1 MYTSFLNLMVDSNN
15 ELSEKD
21 KKKNLVNLIE
31 NQIQLELQK
40 NKLNIY
46 YSSYGYIKILKS
58 DKPEENTNNELLK
71 FTQVKISKDFQNPI
85 IGTIYHKN
93 LRNSITIKIKTFFN
107 ERDIY
112 TIEKIDIH
120 SPLHTAVEKLFSQ
133 KSQKQKSESENNSN
147 TNTNNNNK
155 TNSANIEYL
164 NAKSQYRIFSCRR
177 SIHELNSSRSLYEN
191 EIQDGE
197 LLLYLPIQELSFSQY
212 IKGNSVLISQKNK
225 IASKV
230 NTDAPQY
237 ALGDEY
243 YSFGKHYFEINL
255 LTLPIETSII
265 IGVATKKNQKDKFTY
280 DVNGFYGIIT
290 SNMCLIWMEKG
301 KQYKR
306 ELNKNKKDSFNI
318 NDIVGVLLDFKKE
331 GLQISFYKNKMLLGS
346 PYKNIPENYFY
357 PAVSLGIVGSKVQIS
372 NLIDYP

>member
-1 MYTSFLNLMVDSNN
+1 MYKSFLNLMIDSNN
-15 ELSEKD
+15 ELSDKD
-21 KKKNLVNLIE
+21 PQKKLANLIE
-31 NQIQLELQK
+31 NQIQFELQK
-40 NKLNIY
+40 NKLDIY
-46 YSSYGYIKILKS
+46 YSSYGYIKLLKS

-85 IGTIYHKN
+85 RGTIYHKN
-93 LRNSITIKIKTFFN
+93 LRNAITIKIKTFFN
-107 ERDIY
+107 EREIY

-120 SPLHTAVEKLFSQ
+120 SPLHIAVEKLFSQ
-133 KSQKQKSESENNSN
+133 KSQNKKSESENK
-147 TNTNNNNK
+147 TNTNNNS
-155 TNSANIEYL
+155 TNFEYL
-164 NAKSQYRIFSCRR
+164 NAKSQYRIFSCHK
-177 SIHELNSSRSLYEN
+177 SIHELNSIHSLYEN

-212 IKGNSVLISQKNK
+212 IKGNSVIISQKNK

-280 DVNGFYGIIT
+280 DVNSFYGIIM

-301 KQYKR
+301 KQYKK

-318 NDIVGVLLDFKKE
+318 NDIVGVLLEFKKD

-346 PYKNIPENYFY
+346 PYKNIPENFFY

>member
-1 MYTSFLNLMVDSNN
+1 MYSSFLNLMMDSY
-15 ELSEKD
+15 KD
-21 KKKNLVNLIE
+21 FSDKDQQKNIVNLIE
-31 NQIQLELQK
+31 DQIQSIEQKNK

-58 DKPEENTNNELLK
+58 DKPEENINNELLK
-71 FTQVKISKDFQNPI
+71 FIQVKISKDFQNPI
-85 IGTIYHKN
+85 KGTIYHKN
-93 LRNSITIKIKTFFN
+93 FKSEITLKIKTFFN
-107 ERDIY
+107 EREIY
-112 TIEKIDIH
+112 TIENIDIH
-120 SPLHTAVEKLFSQ
+120 SPLHTVVEKLFSQ
-133 KSQKQKSESENNSN
+133 KSQNKKTLSENNSKN
-147 TNTNNNNK
+147 SNNNNDK
-155 TNSANIEYL
+155 SNIEYL
-164 NAKSQYRIFSCRR
+164 NAKSQYRIFSCNK
-177 SIHELNSSRSLYEN
+177 SIHELNSIRSLYEN
-191 EIQDGE
+191 DIKDGE
-197 LLLYLPIQELSFSQY
+197 LLLYLPIQELSFSSY

-230 NTDAPQY
+230 NTDLPQY

-265 IGVATKKNQKDKFTY
+265 IGVATKKNQKDKFSY
-280 DVNGFYGIIT
+280 DVNGFYGIIA

-301 KQYKR
+301 KQYKK

-318 NDIVGVLLDFKKE
+318 NDIVGVLLEFKKE

-346 PYKNIPENYFY
+346 PYKNIPDNFFY

>member
-1 MYTSFLNLMVDSNN
+1 MYSSFLNLMMDSY
-15 ELSEKD
+15 KD
-21 KKKNLVNLIE
+21 FSDKDQQKNIVNLIE
-31 NQIQLELQK
+31 DQIQSIEQKNK

-58 DKPEENTNNELLK
+58 DKPEENINNELLK
-71 FTQVKISKDFQNPI
+71 FIQVKISKDFQNPI
-85 IGTIYHKN
+85 KGTIYHKN
-93 LRNSITIKIKTFFN
+93 FKSEITLKIKTFFN
-107 ERDIY
+107 EREIY

-120 SPLHTAVEKLFSQ
+120 SPLHTVVEKLFSQ
-133 KSQKQKSESENNSN
+133 KSKNKNTVSENNSN
-147 TNTNNNNK
+147 NNIDK
-155 TNSANIEYL
+155 SNIEYL
-164 NAKSQYRIFSCRR
+164 NAKSQYRIFSCNK
-177 SIHELNSSRSLYEN
+177 SIHELNSIRSLYEN
-191 EIQDGE
+191 DIKDGE
-197 LLLYLPIQELSFSQY
+197 LLLYLPIQELSFSSY

-230 NTDAPQY
+230 NTDLPQY

-265 IGVATKKNQKDKFTY
+265 IGVATKKNQKDKFSY
-280 DVNGFYGIIT
+280 DVNGFYGIIA

-301 KQYKR
+301 KQYKK

-318 NDIVGVLLDFKKE
+318 NDIVGVLLEFKKE

-346 PYKNIPENYFY
+346 PYKNIPDNFFY

>member
-1 MYTSFLNLMVDSNN
+1 MYSSFLNLMMDSY
-15 ELSEKD
+15 KD
-21 KKKNLVNLIE
+21 FSDKDQQKNIVNLIE
-31 NQIQLELQK
+31 DQIQSIEQKNK

-58 DKPEENTNNELLK
+58 DKPEENINNELLK
-71 FTQVKISKDFQNPI
+71 FIQVKISKDFQNPI
-85 IGTIYHKN
+85 KGTIYHKN
-93 LRNSITIKIKTFFN
+93 FKSEITLKIKTFFN
-107 ERDIY
+107 EREIY

-120 SPLHTAVEKLFSQ
+120 SPLHTVVEKLFSQ
-133 KSQKQKSESENNSN
+133 KSKNKNTVSENNSN
-147 TNTNNNNK
+147 NNNDK
-155 TNSANIEYL
+155 SDIEYL
-164 NAKSQYRIFSCRR
+164 NAKSQYRIFSCNK
-177 SIHELNSSRSLYEN
+177 SIHELNSIRSLYEN
-191 EIQDGE
+191 DIKDGE
-197 LLLYLPIQELSFSQY
+197 LLLYLPIQELSFSSY

-230 NTDAPQY
+230 NTDLPQY

-265 IGVATKKNQKDKFTY
+265 IGVATKKNQKDKFSY
-280 DVNGFYGIIT
+280 DVNGFYGIIA

-301 KQYKR
+301 KQYKK

-318 NDIVGVLLDFKKE
+318 NDIVGVLLEFKKE

-346 PYKNIPENYFY
+346 PYKNIPDNFFY

>member
-1 MYTSFLNLMVDSNN
+1 MYTSFLNLMIDSNN
-15 ELSEKD
+15 ELSNKD
-21 KKKNLVNLIE
+21 PQKNLVNLIE

-46 YSSYGYIKILKS
+46 YSSYGYIKLLKS

-71 FTQVKISKDFQNPI
+71 FIQVKISNNFQNPI
-85 IGTIYHKN
+85 KGTIYHKN
-93 LRNSITIKIKTFFN
+93 IKNTITIKIKTFFN
-107 ERDIY
+107 EREIY

-133 KSQKQKSESENNSN
+133 KSEKKKSENTSN
-147 TNTNNNNK
+147 TNKNNDS
-155 TNSANIEYL
+155 TNIEYL
-164 NAKSQYRIFSCRR
+164 NAKSQYRIFSCHK
-177 SIHELNSSRSLYEN
+177 SIHELNTIRSFYEN

-230 NTDAPQY
+230 NTDSPQY

-280 DVNGFYGIIT
+280 DVNSFYGIIT
-290 SNMCLIWMEKG
+290 TNMSLIWMEKG
-301 KQYKR
+301 KQYKK
-306 ELNKNKKDSFNI
+306 ELNKNKKDSFTI
-318 NDIVGVLLDFKKE
+318 NDIVGVLLEFKKE
-331 GLQISFYKNKMLLGS
+331 GLQISFYKNKLLLGS
-346 PYKNIPENYFY
+346 PYKNIPDNFFY

>member
-1 MYTSFLNLMVDSNN
+1 MYSSFLNLMMDSY
-15 ELSEKD
+15 KD
-21 KKKNLVNLIE
+21 FSDKDSQKNIVNLIE
-31 NQIQLELQK
+31 DQIQSIEQKNK

-58 DKPEENTNNELLK
+58 EKPEENINNELLK
-71 FTQVKISKDFQNPI
+71 FIQVKISKDFQNPI
-85 IGTIYHKN
+85 KGTIYHKN
-93 LRNSITIKIKTFFN
+93 FKSEITLKIKTFFN
-107 ERDIY
+107 EREIY

-120 SPLHTAVEKLFSQ
+120 SPLHTVVEKLFSQ
-133 KSQKQKSESENNSN
+133 KSKNKNTVSENNSN
-147 TNTNNNNK
+147 NSNNNNDK
-155 TNSANIEYL
+155 SNIEYL
-164 NAKSQYRIFSCRR
+164 NAKSQYRIFSCNK
-177 SIHELNSSRSLYEN
+177 SIHELNSIRSLYEN
-191 EIQDGE
+191 DIKDGE
-197 LLLYLPIQELSFSQY
+197 LLLYLPIQELSFSSY

-230 NTDAPQY
+230 NTDLPQY

-265 IGVATKKNQKDKFTY
+265 IGVATKKNQKDKFSY
-280 DVNGFYGIIT
+280 DVNGFYGIIA

-301 KQYKR
+301 KQYKK

-318 NDIVGVLLDFKKE
+318 NDIVGVLLEFKKE

-346 PYKNIPENYFY
+346 PYKNIPDNFFY

>member
-1 MYTSFLNLMVDSNN
+1 MVDAQQARRVLDRIVGYKISPLLWKKVKKG
-15 ELSEKD
+15 LSAGRVQSVAVKLICDREEEIENFKPEEYWNIYANLKKKKD
-21 KKKNLVNLIE
+21 KKVFQAKFYGKN
-31 NQIQLELQK
+31 
-40 NKLNIY
+40 
-46 YSSYGYIKILKS
+46 
-58 DKPEENTNNELLK
+58 D
-71 FTQVKISKDFQNPI
+71 
-85 IGTIYHKN
+85 
-93 LRNSITIKIKTFFN
+93 
-107 ERDIY
+107 
-112 TIEKIDIH
+112 EKIDIH
-120 SPLHTAVEKLFSQ
+120 SPLHTVVEKLFSQ
-133 KSQKQKSESENNSN
+133 KAQNKNTVSENNSN
-147 TNTNNNNK
+147 NNNDK
-155 TNSANIEYL
+155 SNIEYL
-164 NAKSQYRIFSCRR
+164 NAKSQYRIFSCNK
-177 SIHELNSSRSLYEN
+177 SIHELNTIRSFYEN

-197 LLLYLPIQELSFSQY
+197 LLLYLPIQELSFSSY

-230 NTDAPQY
+230 NTDLPQY

-265 IGVATKKNQKDKFTY
+265 IGVATKKNQKDKFSY
-280 DVNGFYGIIT
+280 DVNGFYGIIA

-301 KQYKR
+301 KQYKK

-318 NDIVGVLLDFKKE
+318 NDIVGVLLEFKKE

-346 PYKNIPENYFY
+346 PYKNIPDNFFY

>member
-1 MYTSFLNLMVDSNN
+1 MYSSFLNVMMDSY
-15 ELSEKD
+15 KD
-21 KKKNLVNLIE
+21 FSDKDQQKNIMNLIE
-31 NQIQLELQK
+31 DQIQLEVQKNK

-58 DKPEENTNNELLK
+58 DKPEENINNELLK
-71 FTQVKISKDFQNPI
+71 FIQVKISKDFQNPI
-85 IGTIYHKN
+85 KGTIYHKN
-93 LRNSITIKIKTFFN
+93 FKSEITLKIKTFFN
-107 ERDIY
+107 EREIY

-120 SPLHTAVEKLFSQ
+120 SPLHTVVEKLFSQ
-133 KSQKQKSESENNSN
+133 KSKNKNTVSENNSN
-147 TNTNNNNK
+147 NSNNNIDK
-155 TNSANIEYL
+155 SNIEYL
-164 NAKSQYRIFSCRR
+164 NAKSQYRIFSCNK
-177 SIHELNSSRSLYEN
+177 SIHELNSIRSLYEN
-191 EIQDGE
+191 DIKDGE
-197 LLLYLPIQELSFSQY
+197 LLLYLPIQELSFSSY

-230 NTDAPQY
+230 NTDLPQY

-265 IGVATKKNQKDKFTY
+265 IGVATKKNQKDKFSY
-280 DVNGFYGIIT
+280 DVNGFYGIIA

-301 KQYKR
+301 KQYKK

-318 NDIVGVLLDFKKE
+318 NDIVGVLLEFKKE

-346 PYKNIPENYFY
+346 PYKNIPDNFFY

>member
-1 MYTSFLNLMVDSNN
+1 MYSSFLNLMMDSY
-15 ELSEKD
+15 KD
-21 KKKNLVNLIE
+21 FSDKDQQKNIVNLIE
-31 NQIQLELQK
+31 DQIQLEVQKNK

-58 DKPEENTNNELLK
+58 DKPEENINNELLK
-71 FTQVKISKDFQNPI
+71 FIQVKISKDFQNPI
-85 IGTIYHKN
+85 KGTIYHKN
-93 LRNSITIKIKTFFN
+93 FKSEITLKIKTFFN
-107 ERDIY
+107 EREIY

-120 SPLHTAVEKLFSQ
+120 SPLHTVVEKLFSQ
-133 KSQKQKSESENNSN
+133 KSQNKNTFSENNSKN
-147 TNTNNNNK
+147 SNNNNDK
-155 TNSANIEYL
+155 SNIEYL
-164 NAKSQYRIFSCRR
+164 NAKSQYRIFSCNK
-177 SIHELNSSRSLYEN
+177 SIHELNSIRSLYEN
-191 EIQDGE
+191 DIKDGE
-197 LLLYLPIQELSFSQY
+197 LLLYLPIQELSFSSY

-230 NTDAPQY
+230 NTDLPQY

-265 IGVATKKNQKDKFTY
+265 IGVATKKNQKDKFSY
-280 DVNGFYGIIT
+280 DVNGFYGIIA

-301 KQYKR
+301 KQYKK

-318 NDIVGVLLDFKKE
+318 NDIVGVLLEFKKE

-346 PYKNIPENYFY
+346 PYKNIPDNFFY

>member
-1 MYTSFLNLMVDSNN
+1 MYSSFLNLMMDSY
-15 ELSEKD
+15 KD
-21 KKKNLVNLIE
+21 FSDKDQQKNIVNLIE
-31 NQIQLELQK
+31 DQIQSIEQK
-40 NKLNIY
+40 NQNKLNIY

-58 DKPEENTNNELLK
+58 DKPEENINNELLK
-71 FTQVKISKDFQNPI
+71 FIQVKISKDFQNPI
-85 IGTIYHKN
+85 KGTIYHKN
-93 LRNSITIKIKTFFN
+93 FKSEITLKIKTFFN
-107 ERDIY
+107 EREIY

-120 SPLHTAVEKLFSQ
+120 SPLHTVVEKLFSQ
-133 KSQKQKSESENNSN
+133 KSKNKNTVSENNSN
-147 TNTNNNNK
+147 NSNNNNDK
-155 TNSANIEYL
+155 SNIEYL
-164 NAKSQYRIFSCRR
+164 NAKSQYRIFSCNK
-177 SIHELNSSRSLYEN
+177 SIHELNSIRSLYEN
-191 EIQDGE
+191 DIKDGE
-197 LLLYLPIQELSFSQY
+197 LLLYLPIQELSFSSY

-230 NTDAPQY
+230 NTDLPQY

-265 IGVATKKNQKDKFTY
+265 IGVATKKNQKDKFSY
-280 DVNGFYGIIT
+280 DVNGFYGIIA

-301 KQYKR
+301 KQYKK

-318 NDIVGVLLDFKKE
+318 NDIVGVLLEFKKE

-346 PYKNIPENYFY
+346 PYKNIPDNFFY

>member
-1 MYTSFLNLMVDSNN
+1 MYSSFLNLMMDSY
-15 ELSEKD
+15 KD
-21 KKKNLVNLIE
+21 FSDKDQQKNIVNLIE
-31 NQIQLELQK
+31 DQIQSIEQKNK

-58 DKPEENTNNELLK
+58 DKPEENINNELLK
-71 FTQVKISKDFQNPI
+71 FIQVKISKDFQNPI
-85 IGTIYHKN
+85 KGTIYHKN
-93 LRNSITIKIKTFFN
+93 FKSEITLKIKTFFN
-107 ERDIY
+107 EREIY

-120 SPLHTAVEKLFSQ
+120 SPLHTVVEKLFSQ
-133 KSQKQKSESENNSN
+133 KSKNKNTVSKNNSN
-147 TNTNNNNK
+147 NSNNNNDK
-155 TNSANIEYL
+155 SNIEYL
-164 NAKSQYRIFSCRR
+164 NAKSQYRIFSCNK
-177 SIHELNSSRSLYEN
+177 SIHELNSIRSLYEN
-191 EIQDGE
+191 DIKDGE
-197 LLLYLPIQELSFSQY
+197 LLLYLPIQELSFSSY

-230 NTDAPQY
+230 NTDLPQY

-265 IGVATKKNQKDKFTY
+265 IGVATKKNQKDKFSY
-280 DVNGFYGIIT
+280 DVNGFYGIIA

-301 KQYKR
+301 KQYKK

-318 NDIVGVLLDFKKE
+318 NDIVGVLLEFKKE

-346 PYKNIPENYFY
+346 PYKNIPDNFFY

>member
-1 MYTSFLNLMVDSNN
+1 MYSSFLNIMMDSF
-15 ELSEKD
+15 KD
-21 KKKNLVNLIE
+21 FSDKDQQKNIVNLIE
-31 NQIQLELQK
+31 DQIQSIEQKNK

-58 DKPEENTNNELLK
+58 DKPEENINNELLK
-71 FTQVKISKDFQNPI
+71 FIQVKISKDFQNPI
-85 IGTIYHKN
+85 KGTIYHKN
-93 LRNSITIKIKTFFN
+93 FKSEITLKIKTFFN
-107 ERDIY
+107 EREIY
-112 TIEKIDIH
+112 TIENIDIH
-120 SPLHTAVEKLFSQ
+120 SPLHTVVEKLFSQ
-133 KSQKQKSESENNSN
+133 KSQNKKTLSENNSKN
-147 TNTNNNNK
+147 SNNNNDK
-155 TNSANIEYL
+155 SNIEYL
-164 NAKSQYRIFSCRR
+164 NAKSQYRIFSCNK
-177 SIHELNSSRSLYEN
+177 SIHELNSIRSLYEN
-191 EIQDGE
+191 DIKDGE
-197 LLLYLPIQELSFSQY
+197 LLLYLPIQELSFSSY

-230 NTDAPQY
+230 NTDLPQY

-265 IGVATKKNQKDKFTY
+265 IGVATKKNQKDKFSY
-280 DVNGFYGIIT
+280 DVNGFYGIIA

-301 KQYKR
+301 KQYKK

-318 NDIVGVLLDFKKE
+318 NDIVGVLLEFKKE

-346 PYKNIPENYFY
+346 PYKNIPDNFFY

>member
-1 MYTSFLNLMVDSNN
+1 MHPCLNFSRSIFV
-15 ELSEKD
+15 
-21 KKKNLVNLIE
+21 
-31 NQIQLELQK
+31 
-40 NKLNIY
+40 
-46 YSSYGYIKILKS
+46 
-58 DKPEENTNNELLK
+58 
-71 FTQVKISKDFQNPI
+71 FAFSKDFQNPI
-85 IGTIYHKN
+85 KGTIYHKN
-93 LRNSITIKIKTFFN
+93 FKSEITLKIKTFFN
-107 ERDIY
+107 EREIY

-120 SPLHTAVEKLFSQ
+120 SPLHTVVEKLFSQ
-133 KSQKQKSESENNSN
+133 KSKNKNTVSENNSN
-147 TNTNNNNK
+147 NNNDK
-155 TNSANIEYL
+155 SNIEYL
-164 NAKSQYRIFSCRR
+164 NAKSQYRIFSCNK
-177 SIHELNSSRSLYEN
+177 SIHELNSIRSLYEN
-191 EIQDGE
+191 DIKDGE
-197 LLLYLPIQELSFSQY
+197 LLLYLPIQELSFSSY

-230 NTDAPQY
+230 NTDLPQY

-265 IGVATKKNQKDKFTY
+265 IGVATKKNQKDKFSY
-280 DVNGFYGIIT
+280 DVNGFYGIIA

-301 KQYKR
+301 KQYKK

-318 NDIVGVLLDFKKE
+318 NDIVGVLLEFKKE

-346 PYKNIPENYFY
+346 PYKNIPDNFFY

>member
-1 MYTSFLNLMVDSNN
+1 MYSSFLNLMMDSY
-15 ELSEKD
+15 KD
-21 KKKNLVNLIE
+21 FSDKDQQKNIVNLIE
-31 NQIQLELQK
+31 DQIQSIEQKNK

-58 DKPEENTNNELLK
+58 EKPEENINNELLK
-71 FTQVKISKDFQNPI
+71 FIQVKISKDFQNPI
-85 IGTIYHKN
+85 KGTIYHKN
-93 LRNSITIKIKTFFN
+93 FKSEITLKIKTFFN
-107 ERDIY
+107 EREIY

-120 SPLHTAVEKLFSQ
+120 SPLHTVVEKFFSQ
-133 KSQKQKSESENNSN
+133 KSKNKNTLSENNSN
-147 TNTNNNNK
+147 NNNDK
-155 TNSANIEYL
+155 SNIEYL
-164 NAKSQYRIFSCRR
+164 NAKSQYRIFSCNK
-177 SIHELNSSRSLYEN
+177 SIHELNSIRSLYEN
-191 EIQDGE
+191 DIKDGE
-197 LLLYLPIQELSFSQY
+197 LLLYLPIQELSFSSY

-230 NTDAPQY
+230 NTDLPQY

-265 IGVATKKNQKDKFTY
+265 IGVATKKNQKDKFSY
-280 DVNGFYGIIT
+280 DVNGFYGIIA

-301 KQYKR
+301 KQYKK

-318 NDIVGVLLDFKKE
+318 NDIVGVLLEFKKE

-346 PYKNIPENYFY
+346 PYKNIPDNFFY

>member
-1 MYTSFLNLMVDSNN
+1 MYSSFLNLMMDSY
-15 ELSEKD
+15 KD
-21 KKKNLVNLIE
+21 FSDKDQQKNIVNLIE
-31 NQIQLELQK
+31 DQIQSIEQKNK

-58 DKPEENTNNELLK
+58 DKPEENINNELLK
-71 FTQVKISKDFQNPI
+71 FIQVKISKDFQNPI
-85 IGTIYHKN
+85 KGTIYHKN
-93 LRNSITIKIKTFFN
+93 FKSEITLKIKTFFN
-107 ERDIY
+107 EREIY

-120 SPLHTAVEKLFSQ
+120 SPLHTVVEKLFSQ
-133 KSQKQKSESENNSN
+133 KSKNKNTVSENNSN
-147 TNTNNNNK
+147 NSNNNIDK
-155 TNSANIEYL
+155 SNIEYL
-164 NAKSQYRIFSCRR
+164 NAKSQYRIFSCNK
-177 SIHELNSSRSLYEN
+177 SIHELNSIRSLYEN
-191 EIQDGE
+191 DIKDGE
-197 LLLYLPIQELSFSQY
+197 LLLYLPIQELSFSSY

-230 NTDAPQY
+230 NTDLPQY

-265 IGVATKKNQKDKFTY
+265 IGVATKKNQKDKFSY
-280 DVNGFYGIIT
+280 DVNGFYGIIA

-301 KQYKR
+301 KQYKK

-318 NDIVGVLLDFKKE
+318 NDIVGVLLEFKKE

-346 PYKNIPENYFY
+346 PYKNIPDNFFY

>member
-1 MYTSFLNLMVDSNN
+1 MYSSFLNLMMDSY
-15 ELSEKD
+15 KD
-21 KKKNLVNLIE
+21 FSDKDQQKNIVNLIE
-31 NQIQLELQK
+31 DQIQSIEQKNK

-58 DKPEENTNNELLK
+58 DKPEENINNELLK
-71 FTQVKISKDFQNPI
+71 FIQVKISKDFQNPI
-85 IGTIYHKN
+85 KGTIYHKN
-93 LRNSITIKIKTFFN
+93 FKSEITLKIKTFFN
-107 ERDIY
+107 EREIY

-120 SPLHTAVEKLFSQ
+120 SPLHTVVEKLFSQ
-133 KSQKQKSESENNSN
+133 KSKNKNTVSENNSN
-147 TNTNNNNK
+147 NSNNNNDK
-155 TNSANIEYL
+155 SNIEYL
-164 NAKSQYRIFSCRR
+164 NAKSQYRIFSCNK
-177 SIHELNSSRSLYEN
+177 SIHELNSIRSLYEN
-191 EIQDGE
+191 DIKDGE
-197 LLLYLPIQELSFSQY
+197 LLLYLPIQELSFSSY

-230 NTDAPQY
+230 NTDLPQY

-265 IGVATKKNQKDKFTY
+265 IGVATKKNQKDKFSY
-280 DVNGFYGIIT
+280 DVNGFYGIIA

-301 KQYKR
+301 KQYKK

-318 NDIVGVLLDFKKE
+318 NDIVGVLLEFKKE

-346 PYKNIPENYFY
+346 PYKNIPDNFFY

>member
-1 MYTSFLNLMVDSNN
+1 MYSSFLNLMMDSY
-15 ELSEKD
+15 KD
-21 KKKNLVNLIE
+21 FSDKDQQKNIVNLIE
-31 NQIQLELQK
+31 DQIQSIEQKNK

-58 DKPEENTNNELLK
+58 EKPEENINNELLK
-71 FTQVKISKDFQNPI
+71 FIQVKISKDFQNPI
-85 IGTIYHKN
+85 KGTIYHKN
-93 LRNSITIKIKTFFN
+93 FKSEITLKIKTFFN
-107 ERDIY
+107 EREIY

-120 SPLHTAVEKLFSQ
+120 SPLHTVVEKLFSQ
-133 KSQKQKSESENNSN
+133 KSKNKNTVSENNSN
-147 TNTNNNNK
+147 NNNDK
-155 TNSANIEYL
+155 SNIEYL
-164 NAKSQYRIFSCRR
+164 NAKSQYRIFSCNK
-177 SIHELNSSRSLYEN
+177 SIHELNSIRSLYEN
-191 EIQDGE
+191 DIKDGE
-197 LLLYLPIQELSFSQY
+197 LLLYLPIQELSFSSY

-230 NTDAPQY
+230 NTDLPQY

-243 YSFGKHYFEINL
+243 YSFGKHYFEIIL

-265 IGVATKKNQKDKFTY
+265 IGVATKKNQKDKFSY
-280 DVNGFYGIIT
+280 DVNGFYGIIA

-301 KQYKR
+301 KQYKK

-318 NDIVGVLLDFKKE
+318 NDIVGVLLEFKKE

-346 PYKNIPENYFY
+346 PYKNIPDNFFY

>member
-1 MYTSFLNLMVDSNN
+1 MYSSFLNLMMDSY
-15 ELSEKD
+15 KD
-21 KKKNLVNLIE
+21 FSDKDQQKNIVNLIE
-31 NQIQLELQK
+31 DQIQSIEQKNK

-58 DKPEENTNNELLK
+58 EKPEENINNELLK
-71 FTQVKISKDFQNPI
+71 FIQVKISKDFQNPI
-85 IGTIYHKN
+85 KGTIYHKN
-93 LRNSITIKIKTFFN
+93 FKSEITLKIKTFFN
-107 ERDIY
+107 EREIY

-120 SPLHTAVEKLFSQ
+120 SPLHTVVEKLFSQ
-133 KSQKQKSESENNSN
+133 KSKNKNTVSENNSN
-147 TNTNNNNK
+147 NSNNNNDK
-155 TNSANIEYL
+155 SNIEYL
-164 NAKSQYRIFSCRR
+164 NAKSQYRIFSCNK
-177 SIHELNSSRSLYEN
+177 SIHELNSIRSLYEN
-191 EIQDGE
+191 DIKDGE
-197 LLLYLPIQELSFSQY
+197 LLLYLPIQELSFSSY

-230 NTDAPQY
+230 NTDLPQY

-265 IGVATKKNQKDKFTY
+265 IGVATKKNQKDKFSY
-280 DVNGFYGIIT
+280 DVNGFYGIIA

-301 KQYKR
+301 KQYKK

-318 NDIVGVLLDFKKE
+318 NDIVGVLLEFKKE

-346 PYKNIPENYFY
+346 PYKNIPDNFFY

>member
-1 MYTSFLNLMVDSNN
+1 MYSSFLNLMMDSY
-15 ELSEKD
+15 KD
-21 KKKNLVNLIE
+21 FSDKDSQKNIVNLIE
-31 NQIQLELQK
+31 DQIQSIEQKNK

-58 DKPEENTNNELLK
+58 EKPEENINNELLK
-71 FTQVKISKDFQNPI
+71 FIQVKISKDFQNPI
-85 IGTIYHKN
+85 KGTIYHKN
-93 LRNSITIKIKTFFN
+93 FKSEITLKIKTFFN
-107 ERDIY
+107 ERGIY

-120 SPLHTAVEKLFSQ
+120 SPLHTVVEKLFSQ
-133 KSQKQKSESENNSN
+133 KSKNKNTVSENNSN
-147 TNTNNNNK
+147 NSNNNNDK
-155 TNSANIEYL
+155 SNIEYL
-164 NAKSQYRIFSCRR
+164 NAKSQYRIFSCNK
-177 SIHELNSSRSLYEN
+177 SIHELNSIRSLYEN
-191 EIQDGE
+191 DIKDGE
-197 LLLYLPIQELSFSQY
+197 LLLYLPIQELSFSSY

-230 NTDAPQY
+230 NTDLPQY

-265 IGVATKKNQKDKFTY
+265 IGVATKKNQKDKFSY
-280 DVNGFYGIIT
+280 DVNGFYGIIA

-301 KQYKR
+301 KQYKK

-318 NDIVGVLLDFKKE
+318 NDIVGVLLEFKKE

-346 PYKNIPENYFY
+346 PYKNIPDNFFY

>member
-1 MYTSFLNLMVDSNN
+1 MYSSFLNLMMDSY
-15 ELSEKD
+15 KD
-21 KKKNLVNLIE
+21 FSDKDQQKNIVNLIE
-31 NQIQLELQK
+31 DQIQSIEQKNK

-58 DKPEENTNNELLK
+58 EKPEENINNELLK
-71 FTQVKISKDFQNPI
+71 FIQVKISKDFQNPI
-85 IGTIYHKN
+85 KGTIYHKN
-93 LRNSITIKIKTFFN
+93 FKSEITLKIKTFFN
-107 ERDIY
+107 EREIY

-120 SPLHTAVEKLFSQ
+120 SPLHTVVEKLFSQ
-133 KSQKQKSESENNSN
+133 KSKNKNTVSENNSN
-147 TNTNNNNK
+147 NSNNNIDK
-155 TNSANIEYL
+155 SNIEYL
-164 NAKSQYRIFSCRR
+164 NAKSQYRIFSCNK
-177 SIHELNSSRSLYEN
+177 SIHELNSIRSLYEN
-191 EIQDGE
+191 DIKDGE
-197 LLLYLPIQELSFSQY
+197 LLLYLPIQELSFSSY

-230 NTDAPQY
+230 NTDLPQY

-265 IGVATKKNQKDKFTY
+265 IGVATKKNQKDKFSY
-280 DVNGFYGIIT
+280 DVNGFYGIIA

-301 KQYKR
+301 KQYKK

-318 NDIVGVLLDFKKE
+318 NDIVGVLLEFKKE

-346 PYKNIPENYFY
+346 PYKNIPDNFFY